1 MTKAVGIWVSLDL
14 LWSDDKVLSVRSG
27 LNIYKMANTGLV
39 WRTIGGPMDNPI
51 TRRTF
56 LGTTVTAGGAWYA
69 SKVLAPWAFAA
80 SREDWP
86 KLPPVRIYKVYA
98 GRTGDMYLA
107 HPTEEL
113 AKFEQYFADIEK
125 KCGDIKF
132 VGGDMIPPANVDELA
147 EKVRAADA
155 VMLVHLSA
163 HGGDAPVLGKLI
175 DVGLPTVLFSQ
186 PFSGHG
192 WMYFPQ
198 WHKQGKKVVLLPTSD
213 WTEIDRLV
221 GLLRVPAWL
230 KQTRI
235 IAWGPPQGTA
245 GACSAEQ
252 IKKRFGAELVSVS
265 NDRVQEMM
273 KAIDPKAAEA
283 EAEEY
288 WIRQARAIVEPTR
301 PEIIESARLFLA
313 IKELMIQ
320 EKAQAVTSSHCMGNP
335 RGCLTFSKLND
346 LGFVGA
352 CEGDMDSTLT
362 MLMFAY
368 AFRVPGFIT
377 DPVIDKAKNAM
388 VHFHCTSATKMDGP
402 QGQRLP
408 FTIRTQTD
416 SKGGVALQVENRVGQ
431 AVTCAK
437 LVDLNTMLITPGKII
452 ETSTSPLACRTQ
464 FAQSVPD
471 ARRLFLN
478 WGENVIQGGV
488 MTLLHRVVFYG
499 DYMSEIRDLGD
510 LMGFKVIEEGGVA

>member
-1 MTKAVGIWVSLDL
+1 MKHQ
-14 LWSDDKVLSVRSG
+14 
-27 LNIYKMANTGLV
+27 KM
-39 WRTIGGPMDNPI
+39 
-51 TRRTF
+51 TRRSF
-56 LGTTVTAGGAWYA
+56 IGTTVAAGGAWYA
-69 SKVLAPWAFAA
+69 SKVFAPWALAA
-80 SREDWP
+80 GQNPGTR
-86 KLPPVRIYKVYA
+86 LPPARIYKVYA

-113 AKFEQYFADIEK
+113 AKFEQYLADLEK
-125 KCGDIKF
+125 KFGDIQF
-132 VGGDMIPPANVDELA
+132 IGGDLIPPAQA
-147 EKVRAADA
+147 EQVANKLRDSGADA
-155 VMLVHLSA
+155 VLLIHLSG
-163 HGGDAPVLGKLI
+163 HGGDAPVLGRLI
-175 DVGLPTVLFSQ
+175 DEGLPTVLFSQ

-198 WHKQGKKVVLLPTSD
+198 WHKQGKKVILLPTSD
-213 WTEIDRLV
+213 WQEIDRAV

-235 IAWGPPQGTA
+235 IAWGAPRGTEA
-245 GACSAEQ
+245 ACSAEQ
-252 IKKRFGAELVSVS
+252 IKQRLGAELISVS

-283 EAEEY
+283 EAEDY
-288 WIRQARAIVEPTR
+288 WISQARAIVEPKR
-301 PEIIESARLFLA
+301 PEIIESARLYLA

-320 EKAQAVTSSHCMGNP
+320 ERAQAVTSSHCMGNP

-346 LGFVGA
+346 LGLVGA

-402 QGQRLP
+402 TGKRLP

-431 AVTCAK
+431 PVTCAK
-437 LVDLNTMLITPGKII
+437 LVNLDTMLYTPGKIL

-471 ARRLFLN
+471 ARQLFLN

-499 DYMSEIRDLGD
+499 DHGQAIRDLGD
-510 LMGFKVIEEGGVA
+510 LMGLKVIEEGGVA

>member
-1 MTKAVGIWVSLDL
+1 MITPLCSR
-14 LWSDDKVLSVRSG
+14 RS
-27 LNIYKMANTGLV
+27 
-39 WRTIGGPMDNPI
+39 
-51 TRRTF
+51 F
-56 LGTTVTAGGAWYA
+56 LGATLAGGA
-69 SKVLAPWAFAA
+69 LAA
-80 SREDWP
+80 SRTLTPLSLAASPRDWP
-86 KLPPVRIYKVYA
+86 KLPPAKIYLVYA

-113 AKFEQYFADIEK
+113 ARFQQYFKDLEQRL
-125 KCGDIKF
+125 GDVQF
-132 VGGDMIPPANVDELA
+132 VGGDMIPPTEVDQLA
-147 EKVRAADA
+147 AKVKDADA
-155 VMLVHLSA
+155 LLLIHLSA

-192 WMYFPQ
+192 WMYFPE
-198 WHKQGKKVVLLPTSD
+198 WHKQGKKVVLLPSSD
-213 WTEIDRLV
+213 WKELDRAV
-221 GLLRVPAWL
+221 GLLRVPAWM

-235 IAWGPPQGTA
+235 IAWGPPQGTTA
-245 GACSAEQ
+245 ACTAEE
-252 IKKRFGAELVSVS
+252 IKKRLGAELIQVS
-265 NDRVQEMM
+265 NDRVQAMM
-273 KAIDPKAAEA
+273 KEVDPKAAEA
-283 EAEEY
+283 EAEQY
-288 WIRQARAIVEPTR
+288 WISQAQRIVEPTR
-301 PEIIESARLFLA
+301 PEIIESARLYLA

-320 EKAQAVTSSHCMGNP
+320 ERAQAITSSHCMGNP

-362 MLMFAY
+362 MLMFSY

-402 QGQRLP
+402 AGPRLP
-408 FTIRTQTD
+408 FSIRTQTD
-416 SKGGVALQVENRVGQ
+416 SKGGVALEVINRLDQ
-431 AVTCAK
+431 PVTCAK
-437 LVDLNTMLITPGKII
+437 FVNLDTLLVTPGKII
-452 ETSTSPLACRTQ
+452 ETSTSPMACRTQ

-478 WGENVIQGGV
+478 WGENVIHGGV

-499 DYMSEIRDLGD
+499 QYTEAVRDLGD
-510 LMGFKVIEEGGVA
+510 LMGFKVIEEGGLHQV

>member
-1 MTKAVGIWVSLDL
+1 MND
-14 LWSDDKVLSVRSG
+14 
-27 LNIYKMANTGLV
+27 M
-39 WRTIGGPMDNPI
+39 

-56 LGTTVTAGGAWYA
+56 IGSSMAGGALCA
-69 SKVLAPWAFAA
+69 SKILTPWAFAA
-80 SREDWP
+80 GQSDWP
-86 KLPPVRIYKVYA
+86 KLPPTRIYQVYA

-113 AKFEQYFADIEK
+113 ARFEKYLADLEEK
-125 KCGDIKF
+125 LGDIKF
-132 VGGDMIPPANVDELA
+132 VGGDMIPPTHVDQLA
-147 EKVRAADA
+147 DKVKKEADA
-155 VMLVHLSA
+155 VLLIHLSA
-163 HGGDAPVLGKLI
+163 HGGDTPVLGKI
-175 DVGLPTVLFSQ
+175 IEAGLPTILFSQ

-198 WHKQGKKVVLLPTSD
+198 WHKQGKKVILLPTSD
-213 WTEIDRLV
+213 WKEIDRAV

-235 IAWGPPQGTA
+235 IAWGPPLGTA
-245 GACSAEQ
+245 ASCSAEK
-252 IKKRFGAELVSVS
+252 IKQRLGAELISVS
-265 NDRVQEMM
+265 NDRVQAMM
-273 KAIDPKAAEA
+273 KEIDPKAAET

-288 WIRQARAIVEPTR
+288 WISQARAIVEPKR
-301 PEIIESARLFLA
+301 PEIIESAKLFLA
-313 IKELMIQ
+313 IKNLMIQ
-320 EKAQAVTSSHCMGNP
+320 EKAQAITSSHCMGNP

-346 LGFVGA
+346 LGLVGA

-368 AFRVPGFIT
+368 AFRAPGFIT
-377 DPVIDKAKNAM
+377 DPVIDKSKNAM

-402 QGQRLP
+402 HGKRLP

-431 AVTCAK
+431 PVTCAK
-437 LVDLNTMLITPGKII
+437 FVNLDTMLITPGKIT
-452 ETSTSPLACRTQ
+452 ETSTSPMACRTQ

-499 DYMSEIRDLGD
+499 DYMEAVRDLGD
-510 LMGFKVIEEGGVA
+510 LMGFKVIEEGGGNQTSQA

>member
-1 MTKAVGIWVSLDL
+1 MNNLG
-14 LWSDDKVLSVRSG
+14 
-27 LNIYKMANTGLV
+27 
-39 WRTIGGPMDNPI
+39 I

-56 LGTTVTAGGAWYA
+56 LGTTAAGGAWCA
-69 SKVLAPWAFAA
+69 SKILAPWAFAA
-80 SREDWP
+80 AQNHWP
-86 KLPPVRIYKVYA
+86 KPPPVRIYKVYA
-98 GRTGDMYLA
+98 GRTGDLYLA
-107 HPTEEL
+107 HPTEDLARFERYFTEL
-113 AKFEQYFADIEK
+113 ENKL
-125 KCGDIKF
+125 GDIKF
-132 VGGDMIPPANVDELA
+132 VGGDMIPPANVDQLA
-147 EKVRAADA
+147 EKVRDADA
-155 VMLVHLSA
+155 VLLIHLSA

-198 WHKQGKKVVLLPTSD
+198 WHKQGKKVILLPSSD
-213 WTEIDRLV
+213 WKEIDRSV
-221 GLLRVPAWL
+221 GLLRVPARL

-235 IAWGPPQGTA
+235 LAWGPPQGTA
-245 GACSAEQ
+245 AACSAEQ
-252 IKKRFGAELVSVS
+252 IKNRLGAELVSVS
-265 NDRVQEMM
+265 NERVHQVM
-273 KAIDPKAAEA
+273 KDIDPKAAEA

-288 WIRQARAIVEPTR
+288 WISQAKEIVEPKR

-320 EKAQAVTSSHCMGNP
+320 ERAQAVASSHCMGDP

-368 AFRVPGFIT
+368 AFRAPGFIS

-388 VHFHCTSATKMDGP
+388 VHFHCTSATKMTGP
-402 QGQRLP
+402 DGQRLP
-408 FTIRTQTD
+408 FSIRTQTD
-416 SKGGVALQVENRVGQ
+416 SKGGVALQVKNRIGQ
-431 AVTCAK
+431 PVTCAK
-437 LVDLNTMLITPGKII
+437 LVNLDTMLITPGKII
-452 ETSTSPLACRTQ
+452 ETSTSPMACRTQ

-499 DYMSEIRDLGD
+499 NHTAAVRDLGD

>member
-1 MTKAVGIWVSLDL
+1 MNTKI
-14 LWSDDKVLSVRSG
+14 
-27 LNIYKMANTGLV
+27 M
-39 WRTIGGPMDNPI
+39 
-51 TRRTF
+51 TRRIF
-56 LGTTVTAGGAWYA
+56 LETSGAA
-69 SKVLAPWAFAA
+69 SCALCASSVAAPWAFAA
-80 SREDWP
+80 SQRDWP
-86 KLPPVRIYKVYA
+86 KLPPTRIYKVYA

-107 HPTEEL
+107 RPTEEL
-113 AKFEQYFADIEK
+113 SKFEQYFADLEK
-125 KCGDIKF
+125 KIGGIKF
-132 VGGDMIPPANVDELA
+132 VGGDMIPPAQVDELA
-147 EKVRAADA
+147 QKVRDADA
-155 VMLVHLSA
+155 LLLIHLSG

-175 DVGLPTVLFSQ
+175 DVGLPTALFSQ

-198 WHKQGKKVVLLPTSD
+198 WHKQGKKVILLPSSD
-213 WTEIDRLV
+213 WQEIERAV
-221 GLLRVPAWL
+221 ALLRVPSWL

-235 IAWGPPQGTA
+235 IAWGAPVGTA
-245 GACSAEQ
+245 AACSAEQ
-252 IKKRFGAELVSVS
+252 IKKRLGAELVSVG

-273 KAIDPKAAEA
+273 QAIDPKVAEA

-288 WIRQARAIVEPTR
+288 WIGQAKAIVEPKR
-301 PEIIESARLFLA
+301 PEIIESARLYLA

-320 EKAQAVTSSHCMGNP
+320 ERAQAVTSSHCMGNP

-368 AFRVPGFIT
+368 AFQVPGFIS
-377 DPVIDKAKNAM
+377 DPVIDTAKNAM

-402 QGQRLP
+402 TGKRLP

-437 LVDLNTMLITPGKII
+437 LVNLDTMLFTTGKIL

-499 DYMSEIRDLGD
+499 DHSQAIRDLGD
-510 LMGFKVIEEGGVA
+510 LMGIKVVEEGGMV

>member
-1 MTKAVGIWVSLDL
+1 M
-14 LWSDDKVLSVRSG
+14 
-27 LNIYKMANTGLV
+27 M
-39 WRTIGGPMDNPI
+39 
-51 TRRTF
+51 TRRSF
-56 LGTTVTAGGAWYA
+56 LETTVAAGGALCA
-69 SKVLAPWAFAA
+69 SRFFAPGAFAA
-80 SREDWP
+80 GQNSWP
-86 KLPPVRIYKVYA
+86 KLAPARIYKVYA

-113 AKFEQYFADIEK
+113 AKFEQYLAALEK
-125 KCGDIKF
+125 KFGDIKF
-132 VGGDMIPPANVDELA
+132 IGGDMIPPANVDQLA
-147 EKVRAADA
+147 QKIRGADA
-155 VMLVHLSA
+155 VLLIHLSG

-198 WHKQGKKVVLLPTSD
+198 WHKQGKKVILLPSSD
-213 WTEIDRLV
+213 WSEIDRAV

-235 IAWGPPQGTA
+235 IAWGAPRGTA
-245 GACSAEQ
+245 AACSAEQ
-252 IKKRFGAELVSVS
+252 IKQRLGAELISVS
-265 NDRVQEMM
+265 NERVQQMM

-288 WIRQARAIVEPTR
+288 WISQARAIVEPKR

-346 LGFVGA
+346 LGLVGA

-368 AFRVPGFIT
+368 AFRVPGFIS

-402 QGQRLP
+402 TGKRLP

-431 AVTCAK
+431 PVTCAK
-437 LVDLNTMLITPGKII
+437 LVNLDTLLVTSGKIL

-499 DYMSEIRDLGD
+499 DHTEAIRDLGD
-510 LMGFKVIEEGGVA
+510 LMGLKVIEEGGVA